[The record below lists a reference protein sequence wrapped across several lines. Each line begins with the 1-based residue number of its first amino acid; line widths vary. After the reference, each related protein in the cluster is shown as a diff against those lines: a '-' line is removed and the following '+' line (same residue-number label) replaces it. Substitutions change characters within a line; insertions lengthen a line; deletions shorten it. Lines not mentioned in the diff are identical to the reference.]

1 VKWISDPCQQSSG
14 PSIPTIE
21 RSVLEVDSREEATAI
36 DGNYVVEAG
45 VEGGVFE
52 PAEQHITSDLE
63 EIAEVADT
71 PAQHSISKHNQ
82 SPQEH
87 QQARTE
93 ATIVGSST
101 RIAPLSLDI
110 EAILPGVKSD
120 FISSWQDA
128 IAEARKRKSSP
139 HAPCNHDVVN

>member
-1 VKWISDPCQQSSG
+1 
-14 PSIPTIE
+14 
-21 RSVLEVDSREEATAI
+21 
-36 DGNYVVEAG
+36 

-52 PAEQHITSDLE
+52 PAEQHITSILE
-63 EIAEVADT
+63 EIAEVTDT
-71 PAQHSISKHNQ
+71 PAQQHSIAKHNQ
-82 SPQEH
+82 SSQED

-93 ATIVGSST
+93 ATVVGSST

-120 FISSWQDA
+120 FINSWQDS